1 MTSTLGPKKPQAS
14 SIGGRRVGVI
24 AALALVT
31 VAPISAILVSM
42 ALGAAGESRS
52 IEMHH
57 AHALGGGV
65 EWRDGVPA
73 PDVRLRLV
81 ADPVAG
87 WNLHVQAEGFRFAP
101 EQAGEAH
108 VDGEGHAHLYVDGEK
123 TARIYGPWI
132 HLNELPDDAELISVT
147 LNTNDHRNYVA
158 DGEPLHADVAAPS
171 R

>member
-1 MTSTLGPKKPQAS
+1 MTSTLGPRESHAPPTGKS
-14 SIGGRRVGVI
+14 RIGVI
-24 AALALVT
+24 AALAVVT
-31 VAPISAILVSM
+31 IAPITAILVSM
-42 ALGAAGESRS
+42 ALGAARESRPVM
-52 IEMHH
+52 EQH
-57 AHALGGGV
+57 AHVHGEAV
-65 EWRDGVPA
+65 EWHDGLPA
-73 PDVRLRLV
+73 PDVRLHLA

-87 WNLHVQAEGFRFAP
+87 WNLRVQADGFRFAP

-108 VDGEGHAHLYVDGEK
+108 VDGEGHAHLYIDGEK